1 MPVTLQSTYV
11 SSQQF
16 MKKFHPI
23 KNTLTLSSVA
33 AMTRKV
39 LVVVLAFIFSTA
51 IIQTGLSAT
60 SYFPRD
66 SPYKY

>member
-16 MKKFHPI
+16 MKKVQPI
-23 KNTLTLSSVA
+23 KNTLSLVA

-51 IIQTGLSAT
+51 IIHTGLSAT